1 MRDFALRAEGEDKRR
16 KEKIENGRFSS
27 YFSHCLHYSV
37 TDCLMVKDKEDTE
50 SISPETFEM
59 NRI

>member
-1 MRDFALRAEGEDKRR
+1 MKGKDKRR
-16 KEKIENGRFSS
+16 EEKIENGTFSS
-27 YFSHCLHYSV
+27 FFSHYLHYSV
-37 TDCLMVKDKEDTE
+37 TDCLMIKDKEDTE